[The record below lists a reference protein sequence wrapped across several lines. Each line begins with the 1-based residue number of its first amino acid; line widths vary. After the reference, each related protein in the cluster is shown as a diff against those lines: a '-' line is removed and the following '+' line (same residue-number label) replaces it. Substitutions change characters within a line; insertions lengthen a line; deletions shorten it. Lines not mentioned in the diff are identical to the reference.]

1 MGNNKKSNDALDKTD
16 LSEKIEI
23 LSTEDEKIKAIGELL
38 SNDSSRSILKLL
50 LDDTMTANQ
59 IAQKIGVSLPLAIYH
74 LKKMQDLGIVNITA
88 KENDTKYYTST
99 KFAFVILSSK
109 ASEKAKKSKSLFNS
123 LKRIHR
129 FAAIGISGLVSWA
142 VLQNMN
148 MQEYLPAMK
157 VPSNTPTAGPAL
169 QPPVVVPVPMPAP
182 TLPPYMSPVEPIIP
196 HEIWIV
202 VIPLVVIIIGLVI
215 ERILRAYKR

>member
-1 MGNNKKSNDALDKTD
+1 MPDKTG

-23 LSTEDEKIKAIGELL
+23 LSTDDEKIKAIGELL
-38 SNDSSRSILKLL
+38 SNDSSRGILKLL

-59 IAQKIGVSLPLAIYH
+59 IAQKTGVSLPLAIYH
-74 LKKMQDLGIVNITA
+74 LKKMQELGIVNIMA
-88 KENDTKYYTST
+88 KENDTKYYAST

-109 ASEKAKKSKSLFNS
+109 VSEKAKKSKSLFNS
-123 LKRIHR
+123 LKRIYR

-148 MQEYLPAMK
+148 MQEYSPAMK

-169 QPPVVVPVPMPAP
+169 QPPAVVPAPMPVP
-182 TLPPYMSPVEPIIP
+182 TALPPYMTPIEPSGFS
-196 HEIWIV
+196 HEILIF
-202 VIPLVVIIIGLVI
+202 VIPLVVIIAGLVI